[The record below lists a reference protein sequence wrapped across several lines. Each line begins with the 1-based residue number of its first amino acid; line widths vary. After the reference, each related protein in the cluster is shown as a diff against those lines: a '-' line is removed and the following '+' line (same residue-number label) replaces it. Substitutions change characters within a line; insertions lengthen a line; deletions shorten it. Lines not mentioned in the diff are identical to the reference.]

1 MQSETI
7 ANFFPE
13 QKPLKIAVEELIKR
27 VGFVKNLSTGC
38 CFGYLWASR
47 DIKCRRER

>member
-1 MQSETI
+1 MQSETMI

-27 VGFVKNLSTGC
+27 VGS
-38 CFGYLWASR
+38 
-47 DIKCRRER
+47 